1 MKRLGLT
8 YWTGFFAFFLL
19 ALAVTAAPAAAQD
32 NGCPDQQ
39 EVALHYSLY
48 YENFKN
54 DNFSDALP
62 DLHWVLENCPG
73 FPRDKDTNFER
84 AVEAYEGLAESADSP
99 EQKRAY
105 LDSAL
110 VMFDRA
116 VPTLQGVGA
125 EVDEFQWTRDKGRFI
140 QNHLDDLDDMKGEV
154 IKAYRKI
161 YELDPKRTDAY
172 YIDFVLSDYYSND
185 KIAETITLLNEVN
198 DTRGEEPDIKK
209 LVEKYLPL
217 IPDDKRI
224 TFLEAKFAEDATDL
238 ETAKQLFA
246 LYRRNDMT
254 DKMNEMAPKLLEM
267 EPNPAIVRL
276 LQKLA
281 MEQGDMDRAVE
292 LFKQLETMEGA
303 EVLAEDYMNMGIATQ
318 EQGDFGGAN
327 SYYRKALEVN
337 PEYNQ
342 ARVAIANLYATAVS
356 KCGVSDREGKDVF
369 WLVADAYSRAGDSA
383 GAARYRSAFPSAE
396 DVFYVQ
402 KWEKGATVSVSYG
415 CRGLTISGST
425 TVRTSN

>member
-8 YWTGFFAFFLL
+8 YWIGSLALFLL
-19 ALAVTAAPAAAQD
+19 ALVVAPRPATAQD

-54 DNFSDALP
+54 DNFQDALP
-62 DLHWVLENCPG
+62 DLHWVLDNCPG

-84 AVEAYEGLAESADSP
+84 AIEAYEALAEQATDSA
-99 EQKRAY
+99 QKRAY
-105 LDSAL
+105 LDSVL
-110 VMFDRA
+110 VMYDRA

-125 EVDEFQWTRDKGRFI
+125 EVDEFIWTRDKGRFI
-140 QNHLDDLDDMKGEV
+140 QKHLENLDDMKGEV
-154 IKAYRKI
+154 VKSYRKI
-161 YELDPKRTDAY
+161 YELDPARVDAY
-172 YIDFVLSDYYSND
+172 YIDFVLADYYSND
-185 KIAETITLLNEVN
+185 NIGDTIILINEVN
-198 DTRGEEPDIKK
+198 ESRGEEEEIKA

-224 TFLEAKFAEDATDL
+224 EFLEEKFAKDATDL

-281 MEQGDMDRAVE
+281 LEQGDMDRAVA
-292 LFKQLETMEGA
+292 LFNQLETMEGA

-318 EQGDFGGAN
+318 ELGDYGGAN
-327 SYYRKALEVN
+327 TYYRKALEVN

-342 ARVAIANLYATAVS
+342 ARLAIANLYATAVS

-369 WLVADAYSRAGDSA
+369 WLVADAYSRAGDSS
-383 GAARYRSAFPSAE
+383 GAARYRAAFPSAE
-396 DVFYVQ
+396 DVFYVK

-415 CRGLTISGST
+415 CRGLSISGST